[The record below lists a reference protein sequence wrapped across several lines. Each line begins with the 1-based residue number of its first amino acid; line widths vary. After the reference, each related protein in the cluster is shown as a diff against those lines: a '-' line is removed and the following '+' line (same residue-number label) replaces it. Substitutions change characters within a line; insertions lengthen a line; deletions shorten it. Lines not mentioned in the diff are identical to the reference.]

1 MKAVVDPDICIG
13 CGLCAD
19 TCPGVYRMEG
29 DKAVTPVEPVL
40 PDQEECARKGAKI
53 ERMNFAKRGFSLY

>member
-1 MKAVVDPDICIG
+1 MKAVIDPEVCIG

-29 DKAVTPVEPVL
+29 DKAVAPVEIVPK
-40 PDQEECARKGAKI
+40 DQEECAKKGAEECPVEAIKI
-53 ERMNFAKRGFSLY
+53 A

>member
-29 DKAVTPVEPVL
+29 DKAVTSAQAVPA
-40 PDQEECARKGAKI
+40 DQEECARKGAEECPVEAIKI
-53 ERMNFAKRGFSLY
+53 S

>member
-29 DKAVTPVEPVL
+29 DKAVISLEPVP
-40 PDQEECARKGAKI
+40 PDQEECARKGAEECPVEAIKI
-53 ERMNFAKRGFSLY
+53 L

>member
-1 MKAVVDPDICIG
+1 MKAIVDPDICIG

-29 DKAVTPVEPVL
+29 DKAVTCVDLIPAE
-40 PDQEECARKGAKI
+40 QHECARKGAEECPVEAIKI
-53 ERMNFAKRGFSLY
+53 ADSA

>member
-1 MKAVVDPDICIG
+1 MKAVVDPDVCIG

-29 DKAVTPVEPVL
+29 DKAVACVDTVAKN
-40 PDQEECARKGAKI
+40 QEECARKGAEECPVEAIKI
-53 ERMNFAKRGFSLY
+53 S

>member
-19 TCPGVYRMEG
+19 TCPGVYLMEG
-29 DKAVTPVEPVL
+29 DKAVVSLTPVA
-40 PDQEECARKGAKI
+40 PDQEECARKGAEECPVEAIKI
-53 ERMNFAKRGFSLY
+53 S

>member
-1 MKAVVDPDICIG
+1 MKAVVDPDVCIG

-29 DKAVTPVEPVL
+29 DKAVASLYVVSR
-40 PDQEECARKGAKI
+40 DQEECAKKGAEECPVEAIKI
-53 ERMNFAKRGFSLY
+53 A

>member
-19 TCPGVYRMEG
+19 TCPGVYRMEA
-29 DKAVTPVEPVL
+29 DKALVYVETL
-40 PDQEECARKGAKI
+40 PKDQEECARKAAGECPVEAIKI
-53 ERMNFAKRGFSLY
+53 S